1 MASIF
6 KPKFFTL
13 LKAGISKET
22 IKKDLFAGT
31 IVGIVAIPL
40 SIAFAVASGV
50 SPEKGLITAIFAG
63 FFVSLFGGSRIM
75 VAGPTG
81 AMIIVIYGIIQQ
93 YGFDGLVI
101 SSIIGGLILILFGLF
116 RLGSVL
122 KYIPRPLMLGFNSA
136 IAVLI
141 FSTQIKD
148 AFGLNVE
155 NIPTG
160 FLNKWAFYFT
170 NIHTFNYVAVGLTI
184 VTILITVY
192 SKKITSKIPGLFL
205 AIVVVTGISTI
216 FNLPVS
222 TIKTVFGNIPVN
234 IHLSIPNFDFAN
246 ITDFIKPGFTIAI
259 LGAMVSLLTAVV
271 ADGMIGGKHR
281 SNTELIAQGIANIIT
296 PLFGGI
302 PATGAIAR
310 TATSVKN
317 GGRTP
322 IAGMFH
328 AVVILLIMLVF
339 GRWAMLIPMSCLAG
353 ILIVVSYNMSEWRSF
368 RSILKGSKYDG
379 AVLLS
384 TFLLT
389 ILVDISLAIEIGIV
403 LSALLFMYRMSKL
416 SNVIPIEKDS
426 DLLDNY
432 STVAKGID
440 IYEISGPFFFAAAKE
455 YQETLVNLNY
465 KSKVVIL
472 RMRHVPFIDVTGLYN
487 FEEIIKYLKGRN
499 ISVILTGVVPEVRME
514 LDKHNITEMV
524 GAENIKTSFE
534 SGLER
539 ANQLN

>member
-155 NIPTG
+155 NIPSG

-403 LSALLFMYRMSKL
+403 LAALLFMYRMSKL

>member
-93 YGFDGLVI
+93 FGFDGLVI

-148 AFGLNVE
+148 ALGLNVE
-155 NIPTG
+155 KIPTG
-160 FLNKWAFYFT
+160 FLQKWSFYFT
-170 NIHTFNYVAVGLTI
+170 NIHTFNYVAVALTV

-205 AIVVVTGISTI
+205 AIVIVTGVSTI
-216 FNLPVS
+216 FDLPVS
-222 TIKTVFGNIPVN
+222 TIKTVFGDIPVN
-234 IHLSIPNFDFAN
+234 IHLSIPNFDFAT
-246 ITDFIKPGFTIAI
+246 ITDYIKPGFTIAI

-281 SNTELIAQGIANIIT
+281 SNTELIAQGIGNIIT

-328 AVVILLIMLVF
+328 SVVILLIMLVF

-403 LSALLFMYRMSKL
+403 LAALLFMYRMSKL

-487 FEEIIKYLKGRN
+487 FEEIIKYLKGRH

-514 LDKHNITEMV
+514 LDKHNITDMV

-534 SGLER
+534 RGLER
-539 ANQLN
+539 ANELI

>member
-155 NIPTG
+155 NIPSG

>member
-1 MASIF
+1 MVSIF

-403 LSALLFMYRMSKL
+403 LAALLFMYRMSKL

>member
-155 NIPTG
+155 NIPSG

-389 ILVDISLAIEIGIV
+389 IL
-403 LSALLFMYRMSKL
+403 
-416 SNVIPIEKDS
+416 
-426 DLLDNY
+426 
-432 STVAKGID
+432 
-440 IYEISGPFFFAAAKE
+440 
-455 YQETLVNLNY
+455 
-465 KSKVVIL
+465 
-472 RMRHVPFIDVTGLYN
+472 
-487 FEEIIKYLKGRN
+487 
-499 ISVILTGVVPEVRME
+499 
-514 LDKHNITEMV
+514 
-524 GAENIKTSFE
+524 
-534 SGLER
+534 
-539 ANQLN
+539 